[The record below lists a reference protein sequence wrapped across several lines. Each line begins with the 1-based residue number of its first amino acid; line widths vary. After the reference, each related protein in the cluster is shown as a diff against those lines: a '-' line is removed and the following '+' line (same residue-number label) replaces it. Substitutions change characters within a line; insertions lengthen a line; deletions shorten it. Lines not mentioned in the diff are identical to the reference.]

1 MTARRFFTVLALLVV
16 LATAFA
22 AGRASADQPHMQAAL
37 GHLRAAKVE
46 LAAATPDKGGHRAK
60 AIALTND
67 AIAQVE
73 RGIAYDR
80 RH

>member
-1 MTARRFFTVLALLVV
+1 MTARRFFTVLALVVV
-16 LATAFA
+16 LATAFV

-37 GHLRAAKVE
+37 EHLRAAKVE
-46 LAAATPDKGGHRAK
+46 LAAATADKGGHRAK

-80 RH
+80 HH

>member
-1 MTARRFFTVLALLVV
+1 MTARRFFSVLALLAV
-16 LATAFA
+16 LA
-22 AGRASADQPHMQAAL
+22 AGFVAGHASAAQPRMQAAL
-37 GHLRAAKVE
+37 EHLRAAKADLE
-46 LAAATPDKGGHRAK
+46 AATNDKGGHRAK

>member
-1 MTARRFFTVLALLVV
+1 MTARRFFTVLALVVV
-16 LATAFA
+16 LATAFV

-37 GHLRAAKVE
+37 EHLRAAKVE
-46 LAAATPDKGGHRAK
+46 LAAATPDKGGHRTK

-80 RH
+80 HH

>member
-1 MTARRFFTVLALLVV
+1 MNARRFFTVLALLVV
-16 LATAFA
+16 LATAFV

-37 GHLRAAKVE
+37 EHLRAAKVE
-46 LAAATPDKGGHRAK
+46 LEAATADKGGHRAK

-67 AIAQVE
+67 AIAETE